1 MTRFGWVSFL
11 SCGMR
16 LVDLFANSKSV
27 LTMPDG
33 SSTSA
38 AKIANDG
45 CVLGSWLTS
54 QGLKP
59 RDRVAVRLPNG
70 LMYLEALVACSVAR
84 LVLVSV
90 NTRYSEVEANDL
102 IARSGAKRVID
113 QWFERPVAS
122 AAAVPEGAS
131 GTTTQT
137 PVSSAQADDP
147 FLVFTTSG
155 TTSKPKMVRHT
166 QRSIASHGVEAAR
179 AFGYTSQDVALLA
192 MPFCGTFGMSSL
204 TAALAA
210 DAAIVVIDQFDA
222 AKVSELIVDH
232 RITVVNGSDDMF
244 HRLIEE
250 GADLSTIRLAGYARF
265 NSSLDGVVERAES
278 RGARLTGLYGMS
290 EVQALFSLRNPS
302 GHVAHRELAGGTL
315 VSSGAGYRIVDGEL
329 QLRGPS
335 MFEGYLAEGGDEI
348 DRDLTGK
355 HFDGDWFRTGDAAE
369 ADMLP
374 GSHDPGN
381 IDNRTFTYHSRI
393 GDVLRLGGF
402 LVAPADIEAAL
413 LTFPSVAEAQ
423 VVAVDLPQG
432 ARPVA
437 FVILHPEV
445 VANDQPAVPEP
456 AAEQAAA
463 RGFDEGGAIAHCQGL
478 LARYKVPIRVVP
490 LPAFPVTP
498 SANGNKIQRVKL
510 REMAQ
515 AIVAQAGQDDS
526 TT

>member
-1 MTRFGWVSFL
+1 
-11 SCGMR
+11 MR
-16 LVDLFANSKSV
+16 LVDLFAQSKSV
-27 LTMPDG
+27 ITMPDG
-33 SSTSA
+33 SITSV
-38 AKIANDG
+38 AKIGDDG
-45 CVLGSWLTS
+45 SVLGSWFTS
-54 QGLKP
+54 EGLSP
-59 RDRVAVRLPNG
+59 GDRVAVRLPNG
-70 LMYLEALVACSVAR
+70 LTYLEALVACSVAR

-90 NTRYSEVEANDL
+90 NTRYSEAEANDL
-102 IARSGAKRVID
+102 IVRSGAKRVID
-113 QWFERPVAS
+113 QQFERPVAS
-122 AAAVPEGAS
+122 AAVPEGAS
-131 GTTTQT
+131 GTATQA
-137 PVSSAQADDP
+137 PAASAHADDP

-166 QRSIASHGVEAAR
+166 QRSIASHGLEASR

-222 AKVSELIVDH
+222 AKISELIVDQG
-232 RITVVNGSDDMF
+232 ITVVNGSDDMF

-302 GHVAHRELAGGTL
+302 GDTAYRELAGGTL
-315 VSSGAGYRIVDGEL
+315 VSPDASYRIVDGEL

-335 MFEGYLAEGGDEI
+335 MFEGYLAEGGHEI
-348 DRDLTGK
+348 DRELTGK

-369 ADMLP
+369 ADVLP
-374 GSHDPGN
+374 GSNDP
-381 IDNRTFTYHSRI
+381 DNLDDRTFTYHSRI

-445 VANDQPAVPEP
+445 VANNQPAVSEP
-456 AAEQAAA
+456 AADQAPIG
-463 RGFDEGGAIAHCQGL
+463 GFDERGAIAHCQGL

-490 LPAFPVTP
+490 LPEFPVTP

-515 AIVAQAGQDDS
+515 AIVAAPAG
-526 TT
+526 

>member
-1 MTRFGWVSFL
+1 
-11 SCGMR
+11 MR

-27 LTMPDG
+27 ITLPDG

-45 CVLGSWLTS
+45 SVLGSWLTS
-54 QGLKP
+54 EGLKP

-70 LMYLEALVACSVAR
+70 LMYLEALVACSAAR

-90 NTRYSEVEANDL
+90 NTRYSEAEANDL

-113 QWFERPVAS
+113 QRFERPVAS
-122 AAAVPEGAS
+122 AAVPEGAS
-131 GTTTQT
+131 GTAIDGALQA
-137 PVSSAQADDP
+137 PASSAQADDP

-222 AKVSELIVDH
+222 AKVSKLIVDH

-265 NSSLDGVVERAES
+265 NSSLDVVVERAES

-302 GHVAHRELAGGTL
+302 GDTAYRERAGGTL
-315 VSSGAGYRIVDGEL
+315 VSPDASYRIVDGEL

-381 IDNRTFTYHSRI
+381 LDNRTFTYHSRI

-413 LTFPSVAEAQ
+413 LTFLSVAEAQ

-437 FVILHPEV
+437 FVILQPEV
-445 VANDQPAVPEP
+445 MANAQPAVSETAADQPA
-456 AAEQAAA
+456 ADQAAA
-463 RGFDEGGAIAHCQGL
+463 RGFDERGAIAHCQGL

-490 LPAFPVTP
+490 LPEFPVTP

-515 AIVAQAGQDDS
+515 AIV
-526 TT
+526 TEVELEH